1 MNLKGQLEH
10 IAHFLGATRRYG
22 KTTLTARACKDVDG
36 VYLCANH
43 AQARLVK
50 REHGVH
56 AESIEKNLQG
66 YRGPFFIDHFAV
78 ESLLSRAAKKIDDSD
93 KKIDEL
99 NMTVSN
105 KDYEIESLQ
114 NRILELLYD
123 KERLEQELRR
133 TKDGL

>member
-1 MNLKGQLEH
+1 MNLKGRLDH
-10 IAHFLGATRRYG
+10 IAHLLGSTRRYG
-22 KTTLTARACKDVDG
+22 KTTLAARACKELDG
-36 VYLCANH
+36 VYLCANY
-43 AQARLVK
+43 AQAKLVK

-56 AESIEKNLQG
+56 AESIEKNLSG
-66 YRGPFFIDHFAV
+66 FRGPFFIDHFAV
-78 ESLLSRAAKKIDDSD
+78 ENLLCRAAQKLDDSD

-99 NMTVSN
+99 NTTVSN